1 MNRNSNK
8 SNRRESDQEY
18 VALMRNYIQEKYS
31 VAVEIV
37 DQILPQDGINTGLQE
52 NILVVRDANGVLA
65 NVRARL
71 SSPYTFYDDYVEAC
85 TAAAIQK
92 ELDVQLSSGEGKVYV
107 VVNHSDITHIDTS
120 ADNIA
125 SLTFVAAVAGNP
137 DDRALE
143 QLYRIY
149 DSLRQKGYKKVYFL
163 VGFTDGSPEFEKAIN
178 NYMVHGKSE
187 WKDYSG
193 KVFAEL
199 YVTDQTLSFDE
210 FKEKVN

>member
-1 MNRNSNK
+1 
-8 SNRRESDQEY
+8 
-18 VALMRNYIQEKYS
+18 
-31 VAVEIV
+31 
-37 DQILPQDGINTGLQE
+37 
-52 NILVVRDANGVLA
+52 
-65 NVRARL
+65 
-71 SSPYTFYDDYVEAC
+71 
-85 TAAAIQK
+85 
-92 ELDVQLSSGEGKVYV
+92 
-107 VVNHSDITHIDTS
+107 
-120 ADNIA
+120 
-125 SLTFVAAVAGNP
+125 VAAVAGNP